1 MSSHIPILATCTCA
15 FVISFCAQ
23 LKFHVDEGDTV
34 ELQEAVLA
42 SRAGGQRLSLQ
53 CPVSRHESLKQLR
66 GLKHK
71 STQQSE
77 TAGCIHGSKPL

>member
-42 SRAGGQRLSLQ
+42 SRAGGQRLSL
-53 CPVSRHESLKQLR
+53 
-66 GLKHK
+66 
-71 STQQSE
+71 
-77 TAGCIHGSKPL
+77 

>member
-42 SRAGGQRLSLQ
+42 SRAGGHRLSLQ
-53 CPVSRHESLKQLR
+53 CPVTVSRHESLKHLR

-71 STQQSE
+71 ST
-77 TAGCIHGSKPL
+77 